1 MLKSILFPTKFEE
14 FSLDILKSIVCL
26 KELGVEEVFLLH
38 VIDTDSLY
46 TEVDGGGIPIAVDLI
61 RKAATEHLT
70 SYAQHLQSQ
79 GLMTKVRIVMGRLV
93 PEILK
98 TAEQTNASLI
108 VAGRQKRDI
117 LGELFVGSTTNR
129 IIRKAKVPVLV
140 VKYHVLKEIKGE
152 IYEHFCIDMFR
163 KVLFATDWSLHA
175 ERAKEYVSMLRRLR
189 ATDLVVV
196 HALEE
201 LLPEV
206 SLRVLE
212 EFQRSLRKENEAKLE
227 ALKCEFEAEGF
238 HVQTILARAPAYQAI
253 NRIATEEN
261 VSIIVM
267 GTHGRGFVEG
277 ILYGSV
283 CQRVVEYS
291 EKPVLVVK

>member
-14 FSLDILKSIVCL
+14 FSLDILKSIACL
-26 KELGVEEVFLLH
+26 KELGVEEVILLH

-46 TEVDGGGIPIAVDLI
+46 TEVDGGVPIASDLI
-61 RKAATEHLT
+61 RKAAMEHLT

-79 GLMTKVRIVMGRLV
+79 GLSTKVRIVMGCLV

-98 TAEQTNASLI
+98 TAEQMNVSLI

-129 IIRKAKVPVLV
+129 VIRKAKVPVLV
-140 VKYHVLKEIKGE
+140 VKYHTLKMIKGE
-152 IYEHFCIDMFR
+152 VYEHFCVDMFR
-163 KVLFATDWSLHA
+163 KVLFATDWSVHA
-175 ERAKEYVSMLRRLR
+175 ERAKEYVSMLRRLG
-189 ATDLVVV
+189 AAELLLV

-201 LLPEV
+201 LLPEI
-206 SLRVLE
+206 SLQVLE
-212 EFQRSLRKENEAKLE
+212 EFQKSLKKENEEKLE
-227 ALKCEFEAEGF
+227 VLKCEFEAEGF
-238 HVQTILARAPAYQAI
+238 HVRTILARGPAYQAI

-267 GTHGRGFVEG
+267 GTHGRGFIEG